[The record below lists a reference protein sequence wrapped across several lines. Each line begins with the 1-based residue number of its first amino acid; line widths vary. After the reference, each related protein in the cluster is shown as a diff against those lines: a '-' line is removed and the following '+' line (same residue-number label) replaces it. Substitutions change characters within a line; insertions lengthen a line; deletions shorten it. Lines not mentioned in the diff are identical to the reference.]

1 MRQLLVGALA
11 AQTEIAKK
19 QAPFA
24 GFSQGKAQEH
34 HAQLWALAGPLTAD
48 GSNRAWTELGAIAAD
63 AQGLAC
69 DMYAVPFE
77 YKFEF
82 VATDETFNPA
92 EMVNRDPA
100 AADAAA
106 LHNGEAKVRLGISP
120 AVRIRNDLDNVAVIK
135 QGSLATVLLRQ
146 RQRQPRREFSS
157 AMFTPDGL
165 ILS

>member
-1 MRQLLVGALA
+1 MLVGALA

-24 GFSQGKAQEH
+24 GFSEGKAQEH

-106 LHNGEAKVRLGISP
+106 LRNGEAKVRLGISP
-120 AVRIRNDLDNVAVIK
+120 AVRIRNDSDNVAVIK